1 MSKVDIFKR
10 YLTEVWE
17 RGNLDSL
24 GDFLAEDFVSHSG
37 RHDYSLAAVRT
48 DVELFRAH
56 HPNVHFDI
64 LESLESEDRL
74 VTRLRVHSA
83 AKNAFAIIIS
93 RFEGER
99 IAEAW
104 DVWTEFE

>member
-1 MSKVDIFKR
+1 VSKVDIFTL
-10 YLTEVWE
+10 YLTEIWE
-17 RGNLDSL
+17 RGSLDRL
-24 GDFLAEDFVSHSG
+24 GDFLADDFVSHSG
-37 RHDYSLAAVRT
+37 RHDYSLDAVRT

-56 HPNVHFDI
+56 RPNVHFDV
-64 LESLESEDRL
+64 LESLESGDRL

-83 AKNAFAIIIS
+83 AKSAFAIIIS

>member
-1 MSKVDIFKR
+1 MTRQQVFQD
-10 YLTEVWE
+10 YLREVWE
-17 RGNLDSL
+17 QGHLDRL
-24 GDFLAEDFVSHSG
+24 GAFLTDDFVSHSG
-37 RHDYSLAAVRT
+37 PDDFAIEEVRT

-56 HPNVHFDI
+56 HPNVHFDV
-64 LESLESEDRL
+64 LEQLETEDRL

-83 AKNAFAIIIS
+83 AKTAFAIIIS

-104 DVWTEFE
+104 ALWTEFE

>member
-1 MSKVDIFKR
+1 VNRADTFKR
-10 YLTEVWE
+10 YLEQAWE
-17 RGNLDSL
+17 QGNLDRL
-24 GDFLAEDFVSHSG
+24 EEFLTEDFVSHSG
-37 RHDYSLAAVRT
+37 SEDYGLEAVRT

-56 HPNVHFDI
+56 HPNVHFDV
-64 LESLESEDRL
+64 LESLESGDRL

-83 AKNAFAIIIS
+83 AKTAFAIIIS

-104 DVWTEFE
+104 AVWTEFE